1 MIFSLFVVTL
11 TGVIDSTLGSLIIS
25 DFNTSFFTLG
35 FCVSVIIF
43 FELPQE
49 LREINRMIKTKDSH
63 SLKLVIF
70 FFGGK
75 DS

>member
-1 MIFSLFVVTL
+1 MTL
-11 TGVIDSTLGSLIIS
+11 TGFIDSNLGSLILS

-35 FCVSVIIF
+35 FCLSVIIF
-43 FELPQE
+43 FELLQE
-49 LREINRMIKTKDSH
+49 LKETNRMIKAKDSH
-63 SLKLVIF
+63 NLKLVIF